1 MWRQK
6 PGPVEDREVFAARD
20 ELTFADKF
28 EIHYN
33 NNFAIS
39 GTLTR
44 YNILHQRNSQHLN
57 TNLQRNSRAGWTESF
72 RVGLRL
78 WEYQHRLFL
87 NVVMLG
93 SLTARGQSRLQRKVG
108 VKGRYLV
115 RCSPPVRLWPSEL
128 FPRDCIGA
136 EPSVIT
142 SSESRSR
149 VNETYQRYSASWQI
163 ILMTNWPERLC
174 LLSISHYSVSGEG
187 QGLAPSHL
195 SAQKCPEGGEQEMSW
210 SWLWT
215 SLHGLWLHSC

>member
-1 MWRQK
+1 MSWHLQINLKSIITIILLFQVRW
-6 PGPVEDREVFAARD
+6 P
-20 ELTFADKF
+20 
-28 EIHYN
+28 
-33 NNFAIS
+33 AIIFC
-39 GTLTR
+39 TR
-44 YNILHQRNSQHLN
+44 GIRNIWIRICNETAEQ
-57 TNLQRNSRAGWTESF
+57 AESF

-93 SLTARGQSRLQRKVG
+93 SLTARGQSRLQRKLCVT
-108 VKGRYLV
+108 GRYLV

-195 SAQKCPEGGEQEMSW
+195 SAEKCPEGGEQEMSW